1 MTSIPLAE
9 QIKCVKREI
18 AMRERVYPRWVNA
31 GRLVQSKA
39 DTEIAVMKA
48 VLKTLETQPLPLLHP
63 EERAPGARHE
73 GAPRHE
79 GPPEEPR
86 DAQS

>member
-1 MTSIPLAE
+1 MTAIPLAE

-18 AMRERVYPRWVNA
+18 GMRRRNYPRWVA
-31 GRLVQSKA
+31 DGRLLQSKA
-39 DTEIAVMKA
+39 DAEIAAMEA

-63 EERAPGARHE
+63 EERALGARHE

-79 GPPEEPR
+79 GPPKEPR